1 MFYLQNINTNKAERI
16 DIAVIDLRHE
26 LALRRRKWVILGELH
41 VEFEDSVFIGR
52 IRWAVYVSIPFEEIF
67 L

>member
-1 MFYLQNINTNKAERI
+1 MIYLQNINTNKAERI

-26 LALRRRKWVILGELH
+26 LAFRGREWVILRKFHIEL
-41 VEFEDSVFIGR
+41 ENSVFIRR
-52 IRWAVYVSIPFEEIF
+52 IRRAVDISVPFEEIF